1 MIELYLKNFKHLK
14 INNSEVTALK
24 NELKESLD
32 MEEIMKKISVP
43 DVVGGGKNW
52 VFGYGI

>member
-1 MIELYLKNFKHLK
+1 M
-14 INNSEVTALK
+14 K

-43 DVVGGGKNW
+43 DSKFKEW
-52 VFGYGI
+52 TFGYGI